1 MTHPDDE
8 LKPFLQAYPDTS
20 HVDVLII
27 DLPSSMLL
35 WRRYTRVNTPGI
47 CSVLSSPG

>member
-1 MTHPDDE
+1 MPQLDDE

-27 DLPSSMLL
+27 DLLIRPACLNGFA
-35 WRRYTRVNTPGI
+35 R
-47 CSVLSSPG
+47 